1 MDCSLDKKLVGRSQP
16 KYCGKWLS
24 GKWAPPGG
32 GRSQVVP
39 SGVSLGTRALQ
50 CLAVAWMMKY
60 STPSAR
66 LKGSINREVA
76 IRMREGIVILSQL
89 ALVHGIAL
97 THVNILAHGL
107 VDLHNVLIDPPL

>member
-1 MDCSLDKKLVGRSQP
+1 METLT
-16 KYCGKWLS
+16 
-24 GKWAPPGG
+24 
-32 GRSQVVP
+32 
-39 SGVSLGTRALQ
+39 GV
-50 CLAVAWMMKY
+50 LAACEAKC
-60 STPSAR
+60 TQ
-66 LKGSINREVA
+66 GSINREVA